1 MIVCCAFGRASLLAW
16 MSFPAKGSFG
26 RDHRYSFPHI
36 DAVNIRL
43 TGVAFAD
50 RHIFTLS
57 ILGGATRFRDPGHA
71 PPTPGPGSL
80 AAGSSPRRA
89 GRNVV
94 RLHVRRRISSARSP
108 LAAALRA
115 LMCRRQFRNPAIWP
129 VEGTSRRCHIV
140 AIHSLSWTD
149 SYGRT
154 RQPPSRIL

>member
-1 MIVCCAFGRASLLAW
+1 MIGRCAFGRASLLAW
-16 MSFPAKGSFG
+16 MSFPARGSFG

-43 TGVAFAD
+43 TGVAFAG

-57 ILGGATRFRDPGHA
+57 ILGGAIQARGRLGWASNIAIAIDSAIPVT

-94 RLHVRRRISSARSP
+94 RLHVRRGISSARSP
-108 LAAALRA
+108 VAAAFA
-115 LMCRRQFRNPAIWP
+115 P
-129 VEGTSRRCHIV
+129 
-140 AIHSLSWTD
+140 
-149 SYGRT
+149 
-154 RQPPSRIL
+154 